1 MLCGEG
7 RAECWQLFMSL
18 QLSEAFGGLDYAGR
32 GPAQRHGGVAP
43 ALHIPAGSPDAPHH
57 VLDDVGADE

>member
-1 MLCGEG
+1 
-7 RAECWQLFMSL
+7 MSL